1 MSVKIL
7 GIIVIIIAT
16 AWVGGGAI
24 YLRSKGHVFNWLYHN
39 VMGWHL
45 PDNEPQEFDGCNVH
59 AHCKFCRKKIM
70 QDSQGN
76 WF

>member
-1 MSVKIL
+1 MLVKIL
-7 GIIVIIIAT
+7 EIVVIIIAIS
-16 AWVGGGAI
+16 WVSGVA
-24 YLRSKGHVFNWLYHN
+24 YLISKGHIFNLFYHN

-45 PDNEPQEFDGCNVH
+45 PDDKPQEFDGCSIH
-59 AHCKFCRKKIM
+59 ARCKFCGKEIM

>member
-1 MSVKIL
+1 MLIKFL
-7 GIIVIIIAT
+7 VIIAIIMVIV
-16 AWVGGGAI
+16 WVCGVI
-24 YLRSKGHVFNWLYHN
+24 YLISKGHIFNRFYHN

-45 PDNEPQEFDGCNVH
+45 PDDGPQEFDGCNVH
-59 AHCKFCRKKIM
+59 AHCKFCGKSIM